1 MPEIRIIEVSSS
13 NSDISSSVDEE
24 QPDHHVSEIERIMKT
39 HKDMQ
44 KKLTYQIMQLRSTS
58 RMLINDDLD
67 RGEGDRQDPDLHGQ
81 ANYVSEEQRIE
92 NFQEIFR
99 VFSYFRDSQIG
110 LKDAKSD
117 MDKVDKEYENLR
129 YKLKD
134 LEEKIIQRKHKKK
147 LENCNCSCIVS

>member
-13 NSDISSSVDEE
+13 NSDISSSVDED
-24 QPDHHVSEIERIMKT
+24 QPDLHVSEIERIVKT
-39 HKDMQ
+39 HKEMQ

-67 RGEGDRQDPDLHGQ
+67 RVEADRADPDLRSQ
-81 ANYVSEEQRIE
+81 ANTEEHKIE

-117 MDKVDKEYENLR
+117 MDKVDQEYESLR
-129 YKLKD
+129 YKLND
-134 LEEKIIQRKHKKK
+134 LEEKIIQRKHKRKQ
-147 LENCNCSCIVS
+147 ENYNCSCIVL